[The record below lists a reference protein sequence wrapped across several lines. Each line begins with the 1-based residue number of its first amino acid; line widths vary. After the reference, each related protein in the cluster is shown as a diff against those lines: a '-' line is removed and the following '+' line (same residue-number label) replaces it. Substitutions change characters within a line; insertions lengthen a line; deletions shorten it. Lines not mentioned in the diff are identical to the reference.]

1 MHHNCLLRDTCEKGR
16 HIVPKFRFDLSSMH
30 QASPTLHLHSINA
43 KTIEIG
49 HRPRQNLKEGEREIT
64 KRFKERRQELEEKNR
79 KVIGLIKRRVFSGTL
94 LLTFSFS
101 VGCAHYPVNQ
111 PIKEVRLDVGY
122 RAGLM
127 KTPEKS
133 DGLLLYLTF
142 SGGGMRAA
150 ALSYGVLEELRK
162 TEIVLDGRKRRL
174 LDEVD
179 GISSVSG
186 GSFTAGYYGLFGD
199 RIFEDFENKFLK
211 KNVQRGLILRA
222 LLNVANWVRFFSP
235 AFSRSDLAAEYY
247 DKHIFEG
254 GTFGDMAARKGPF
267 IIINATEMTHGTRV
281 GFTQEA
287 FDVIC
292 SDLSPFSV
300 ARAAAASS
308 AVPMALT
315 PITVRNYAGTCGF
328 KTPEGF
334 EKVLEDREVLEQQ
347 FHLLNDITPFLDPER
362 KPYIHLVDGGLGD
375 NLGLRAVL
383 DRVMIRG
390 SVWEAIKG
398 TPMEKVRKVVFIV
411 VNAETEPDTKWD
423 KRENNPSFGVML
435 ASYSS
440 IAIDRYNKET
450 IALLKKSVR
459 SWANEI
465 KTQRC
470 KGGAVST
477 SPGSCGDIQFY
488 VIEAKFDALK
498 DETERMHFKRLPTA
512 LKLSPEEVDKTRDAA
527 HRILSESKEFQ
538 RLLLDLK

>member
-1 MHHNCLLRDTCEKGR
+1 M
-16 HIVPKFRFDLSSMH
+16 
-30 QASPTLHLHSINA
+30 
-43 KTIEIG
+43 
-49 HRPRQNLKEGEREIT
+49 
-64 KRFKERRQELEEKNR
+64 KRFKKGRQELKKKNR
-79 KVIGLIKRRVFSGTL
+79 KVFRLNNKRILMDAL
-94 LLTFSFS
+94 LLAFSFT

-111 PIKEVRLDVGY
+111 PIKEIHLDSGY
-122 RAGLM
+122 RAASM
-127 KTPEKS
+127 KNPGNS
-133 DGLLLYLTF
+133 DSLLLYLTF

-162 TEIVLDGRKRRL
+162 TEIFLDGRKRRL

-199 RIFEDFENKFLK
+199 RIFEHFESKFLK
-211 KNVQRGLILRA
+211 KNIQRSLILRA
-222 LLNVANWVRFFSP
+222 LFNVANWVRLFSP
-235 AFSRSDLAAEYY
+235 TFARSDLAAEYY

-254 GTFGDMAARKGPF
+254 GTFGDIAARKGPF
-267 IIINATEMTHGTRV
+267 IIMTATEMTHGARL

-287 FDVIC
+287 FDLIC
-292 SDLSPFSV
+292 SDLSLFPI

-308 AVPMALT
+308 AIPMALT
-315 PITVRNYAGTCGF
+315 PITLRNYAGTCGF

-334 EKVLEDREVLEQQ
+334 EKALEGREILERQ
-347 FHLLNDITPFLDPER
+347 FYLYNDIAPFLDPEK
-362 KPYIHLVDGGLGD
+362 KPYIHLVDGGVGD

-383 DRVMIRG
+383 DRVIVKG
-390 SVWEAIKG
+390 SVWGATKG
-398 TPMEKVRKVVFIV
+398 TPMEKVHKVVFIV

-423 KRENNPSFGVML
+423 KTEDIPTFGVML

-450 IALLKKSVR
+450 IALLKESVG

-470 KGGAVST
+470 KGGPVST

-488 VIEAKFDALK
+488 VVEVKFDALK
-498 DETERMHFKRLPTA
+498 DETERIHFKRLPTA
-512 LKLSPEEVDKTRDAA
+512 LKLAPEEVDKTRDAA
-527 HRILSESKEFQ
+527 HRILADSGEFQ